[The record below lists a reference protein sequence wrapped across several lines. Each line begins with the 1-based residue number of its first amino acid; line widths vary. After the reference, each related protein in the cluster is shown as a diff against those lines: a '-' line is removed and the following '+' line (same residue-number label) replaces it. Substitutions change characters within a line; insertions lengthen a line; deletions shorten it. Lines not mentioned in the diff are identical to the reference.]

1 MKLTRQLYPLL
12 LVLSTASLV
21 HAADNERPDSSGKIY
36 DMGDGYHNY
45 PPDHTEPPA
54 DAPLRYGRTTSITF
68 PLPSMESEDMAD
80 ASVPGALQATAAG
93 QTEDDNLEKHNVNVG
108 INIDELEDT
117 IDVSLPNNNLINQ
130 GQQSPTTISIDV
142 TYSNDSSTD
151 VHVTATT
158 TSYNE

>member
-1 MKLTRQLYPLL
+1 MKLTRQLYSLL
-12 LVLSTASLV
+12 LLLSSISLV
-21 HAADNERPDSSGKIY
+21 QAAEKDTTAQPGKIY

-54 DAPLRYGRTTSITF
+54 DAPLRYGRTTSLTF
-68 PLPSMESEDMAD
+68 PLPSMASEDMAD

-93 QTEDDNLEKHNVNVG
+93 QSNDDEREKHNVNVG
-108 INIDELEDT
+108 ITIDELEDT
-117 IDVSLPNNNLINQ
+117 IDFALPDENLATQ
-130 GQQSPTTISIDV
+130 GQQRPTTISIDV